1 MEKVK
6 SLCEVIAA
14 VRSAAELEAA
24 LQSPVKTI
32 FLLGGD
38 IQGIAAAAE
47 RIHQAKKHLF
57 IHIDLLEGIRND
69 ASGIRYIKE
78 TCQPAGLI
86 STRPACLKLAHE
98 AGMLAVLRVFLI
110 DSQAVHTAVQ
120 HISACA
126 PEFVEVLPG
135 VSPQIIQVAKKEF
148 PRRSIIAGGLIRN
161 AGDIRNAA
169 AAGAAAV
176 STSIRELWG

>member
-1 MEKVK
+1 MKKTNEQ
-6 SLCEVIAA
+6 CEVIAG
-14 VRSAAELEAA
+14 VRSFAELEEA
-24 LQSPVKTI
+24 LKSPVKTI

-38 IQGIAAAAE
+38 IQGLAAAAE
-47 RIHQAKKHLF
+47 KIHKSKKHLF

-69 ASGIRYIKE
+69 ASGIRYVKE
-78 TCQPAGLI
+78 TCQPTGLI

-120 HISACA
+120 HIAACS

-135 VSPQIIQVAKKEF
+135 VSPQIIQVARAEF
-148 PRRSIIAGGLIRN
+148 PRRAIIAGGLIRN
-161 AGDIRNAA
+161 AADVENAA

-176 STSIRELWG
+176 STSVKKLWK